1 MNRNEIIIF
10 ETEDHQIKLEVN
22 VESETVWLSANQMAL
37 LFERDE
43 KTIRKHINNVFSE
56 SEVDKINN
64 TQKMRV
70 EGVKQLVPFYT
81 LDVIISVGYRV
92 KSKRGVEFRRWANSV
107 LKQYILEG
115 YAVNDSRIKQLGEVI
130 RIMKRTENE
139 LDSKQVLS
147 VIEKYS
153 NALDLLDSYDHQN
166 MTRPKGNEATYVLQY
181 EECMDVIQSMRFGD
195 ESDLFGKEKDDSFK
209 GSIGNIYQSFGGVDI
224 YESLEEKA
232 ANLLYFVTKNHSFFD
247 GNKRIAATMFLY
259 FLDKNNALFVDGKK
273 KMEDSTL
280 VALTIMIAES
290 SPEEKEMSGSPIIQD
305 GKLVGA
311 VTHVLVNDPTRGYG
325 IFAQTMLEQAHSVA
339 GTDVAA

>member
-1 MNRNEIIIF
+1 M
-10 ETEDHQIKLEVN
+10 KLSVN
-22 VESETVWLSANQMAL
+22 VENETVWLNRNQMAE
-37 LFERDE
+37 LFERDV
-43 KTIRKHINNVFSE
+43 KTIGKHINNALTEELLNDE
-56 SEVDKINN
+56 STVAKIA
-64 TQKMRV
+64 TVQMEGTRKV
-70 EGVKQLVPFYT
+70 ERYIEYYS

-107 LKQYILEG
+107 LKQYILKG
-115 YAVNDSRIKQLGEVI
+115 YAVNDNRIKQLGEVI

-153 NALDLLDSYDHQN
+153 TALDLLDSYDHQN
-166 MTRPKGNEATYVLQY
+166 MTRPKGNETIYILDY
-181 EECMDVIQSMRFGD
+181 DECMQVIQSMRFGD
-195 ESDLFGKEKDDSFK
+195 ESELFGKEKDDSFK

-259 FLDKNNALFVDGKK
+259 FLDKNEVLFLDGKK
-273 KMEDSTL
+273 KIEDSTL

-290 SPEEKEMSGSPIIQD
+290 RPEEKEMMI
-305 GKLVGA
+305 
-311 VTHVLVNDPTRGYG
+311 
-325 IFAQTMLEQAHSVA
+325 SVIMNCMQ
-339 GTDVAA
+339 